1 MQAILREY
9 ESTRIMTLVIVLL
22 ISLLSA
28 QAGAHMGLS
37 SPSVVGSPEVEARS
51 ILNLPPGK
59 HAEVMLQLQSLIDTP
74 LDPSMSFE
82 DAQFVNMV
90 RQWALGQRNRLIY
103 AERMRSPE
111 GRRSVRDE
119 DVAKALRAAEKEAEL
134 ANIELEE
141 ALTRQSE
148 TMQVIS
154 RLMKDMHDVIKAIV
168 RNMRS

>member
-1 MQAILREY
+1 
-9 ESTRIMTLVIVLL
+9 
-22 ISLLSA
+22 
-28 QAGAHMGLS
+28 
-37 SPSVVGSPEVEARS
+37 
-51 ILNLPPGK
+51 
-59 HAEVMLQLQSLIDTP
+59 
-74 LDPSMSFE
+74 
-82 DAQFVNMV
+82 MV

-154 RLMKDMHDVIKAIV
+154 RLMKDMHEVIKAIV
-168 RNMRS
+168 QNMRS